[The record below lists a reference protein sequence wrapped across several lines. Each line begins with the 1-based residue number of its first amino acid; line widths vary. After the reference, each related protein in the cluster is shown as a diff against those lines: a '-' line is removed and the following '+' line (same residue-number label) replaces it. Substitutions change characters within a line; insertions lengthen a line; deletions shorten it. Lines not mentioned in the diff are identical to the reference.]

1 MCPFYRNV
9 LLLFAALALAAS
21 TEAHEYKFGSIQVV
35 HPWAMET
42 LPGAKTGTVFLKIV
56 NNGRKPIRFLGAS
69 TPAADSVQIHSM
81 SIAGG
86 VMRMRKVAGRLM
98 VPPRGHLKFKSS
110 GLHLMLLGLKAPLV
124 AEEMVPVTLKFDKG
138 VNIDI
143 ELYIEV
149 SAAPEDDHTH

>member
-1 MCPFYRNV
+1 
-9 LLLFAALALAAS
+9 
-21 TEAHEYKFGSIQVV
+21 
-35 HPWAMET
+35 
-42 LPGAKTGTVFLKIV
+42 
-56 NNGRKPIRFLGAS
+56 
-69 TPAADSVQIHSM
+69 
-81 SIAGG
+81 
-86 VMRMRKVAGRLM
+86 RLM